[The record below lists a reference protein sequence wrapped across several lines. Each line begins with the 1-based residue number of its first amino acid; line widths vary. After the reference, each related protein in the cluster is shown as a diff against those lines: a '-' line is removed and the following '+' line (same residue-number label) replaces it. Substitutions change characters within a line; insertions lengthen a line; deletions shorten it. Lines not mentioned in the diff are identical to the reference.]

1 MEREILEALREISSK
16 LDAVIARLEA
26 LEERVVGVEGP
37 EPEDVEAYYEAERE
51 LRKGKRCRSRGDG
64 VPRVPN

>member
-1 MEREILEALREISSK
+1 MSAVLEREILEALREISSK

-26 LEERVVGVEGP
+26 LEERVVGVEEP

-51 LRKGKRCRSRGDG
+51 LREGKL
-64 VPRVPN
+64 VPFERK

>member
-26 LEERVVGVEGP
+26 LEERVVGVEEP

-51 LRKGKRCRSRGDG
+51 LREGKL
-64 VPRVPN
+64 VPFERK